1 MDLSTIST
9 DVFFQTKNVIMIIN
23 RKHVGFSW
31 FFIAEKYYGRSIR
44 IKYGSRDELER
55 EIERI
60 LKYTVDSF
68 GMDLSLTV
76 YFLEV
81 FLGDMSEILP

>member
-1 MDLSTIST
+1 MAGKQYRDPT
-9 DVFFQTKNVIMIIN
+9 
-23 RKHVGFSW
+23 G
-31 FFIAEKYYGRSIR
+31 

-68 GMDLSLTV
+68 GMDLGLTV
-76 YFLEV
+76 YFFEV
-81 FLGDMSEILP
+81 FQGNMSHII

>member
-1 MDLSTIST
+1 M
-9 DVFFQTKNVIMIIN
+9 
-23 RKHVGFSW
+23 
-31 FFIAEKYYGRSIR
+31 AEKKYRRLIR

-60 LKYTVDSF
+60 LIYTVDSF

-81 FLGDMSEILP
+81 FLGNMSEISP

>member
-1 MDLSTIST
+1 
-9 DVFFQTKNVIMIIN
+9 MI
-23 RKHVGFSW
+23 F
-31 FFIAEKYYGRSIR
+31 AEKYYGRPIR

-60 LKYTVDSF
+60 LEYTVDSF

-81 FLGDMSEILP
+81 FLGNMSQM

>member
-1 MDLSTIST
+1 MG
-9 DVFFQTKNVIMIIN
+9 VFK
-23 RKHVGFSW
+23 
-31 FFIAEKYYGRSIR
+31 AEKLYRDPTG

-60 LKYTVDSF
+60 SKYTVDSF

-76 YFLEV
+76 YFLK
-81 FLGDMSEILP
+81 FLG

>member
-1 MDLSTIST
+1 MET
-9 DVFFQTKNVIMIIN
+9 MWE
-23 RKHVGFSW
+23 FSW
-31 FFIAEKYYGRSIR
+31 QKNSIETG

-76 YFLEV
+76 YFFEV
-81 FLGDMSEILP
+81 FWVT

>member
-1 MDLSTIST
+1 M
-9 DVFFQTKNVIMIIN
+9 
-23 RKHVGFSW
+23 
-31 FFIAEKYYGRSIR
+31 AEKQYRDPTG

-76 YFLEV
+76 YFFEV
-81 FLGDMSEILP
+81 FWVT

>member
-1 MDLSTIST
+1 MEFHQFFVSTIST
-9 DVFFQTKNVIMIIN
+9 DVFIQTKNIILILLMETMWE
-23 RKHVGFSW
+23 FSW
-31 FFIAEKYYGRSIR
+31 QKNSIETG

-68 GMDLSLTV
+68 GMDLSLQV
-76 YFLEV
+76 YFFEV
-81 FLGDMSEILP
+81 FMVT

>member
-1 MDLSTIST
+1 
-9 DVFFQTKNVIMIIN
+9 MIF
-23 RKHVGFSW
+23 HG
-31 FFIAEKYYGRSIR
+31 R
-44 IKYGSRDELER
+44 IKIKYESRDELER
-55 EIERI
+55 EIERT

-81 FLGDMSEILP
+81 FWVT